1 MFLSFLCVFP
11 KTFIMRFVYICLCR
25 PARTDVPSMYAED
38 DGFSD
43 EFTRSADIRS
53 SRALGARSSSRY
65 TTTTSE
71 GYVQYSQPSLNGTYK
86 IISPRRVCGLV
97 FVLFVLLMFSLCLY
111 ALLIFICYTY
121 KGCFVMY
128 VEL

>member
-1 MFLSFLCVFP
+1 
-11 KTFIMRFVYICLCR
+11 
-25 PARTDVPSMYAED
+25 MYAED

-65 TTTTSE
+65 TTATSE

-86 IISPRRVCGLV
+86 IISPRRAGCLV
-97 FVLFVLLMFSLCLY
+97 FVCAANVFLVFVRFSHFHVLY
-111 ALLIFICYTY
+111 L
-121 KGCFVMY
+121 
-128 VEL
+128 